1 MVKKKSKQ
9 AKKHNKE
16 LKRKKKRLQLK
27 KADFTSAKVSS
38 EERMLQDF
46 YLKDKNGNEFL
57 EIGKMMTLAEMGKF
71 KMSKRV
77 LDYFIKSINHHTHK
91 TIKRVEDSRKAGE
104 LVIGQNEYEMYL
116 LLSAYSDMHSI
127 GSKGMMINEHS
138 AYAVSQLHK
147 IKDEGLRF
155 MFMTWHYQHE
165 SSSINWKDYVSLAK
179 KLSIADRVYLTYG
192 FGFENTLKNVYSD
205 IDYITNTIKKKFF
218 RTDNYVE
225 LYRTFRVNRGENIR
239 EAVKR
244 ESLQH
249 KHGTGNSYSNRKVS
263 TFTTG
268 RFINKYMVDKYTRKE
283 NKETGESYSLSDEQ
297 VSSKLEHLIMETS
310 RLIFD
315 DDARF
320 NDSFGVIGKFRVKQ
334 SNIITVSDTW
344 DTQEFIVDTGKA
356 EILDYRFLNIID
368 FITNDFLVQVVSKTR
383 EQLGR
388 EGQKLFAQVRNLDIL
403 YDFLYWHI
411 QKMCKTNKDLT
422 RVFIEN
428 RDDSLVYIYNNI
440 HQTIEKENKVNNASF
455 NIIGSQNTNYYEIVV
470 ESDEKQF
477 CSYAQ
482 NQSELDRIDLGLATD
497 VRQTKK
503 SWNQYTTS
511 S

>member
-27 KADFTSAKVSS
+27 RTDFTSAKVSS
-38 EERMLQDF
+38 HERMLQDY
-46 YLKDKNGNEFL
+46 YLVDKNGNEFL
-57 EIGKMMTLAEMGKF
+57 EIGKIMTLANMGKF

-77 LDYFIKSINHHTHK
+77 LDYFIKSINHHSYK
-91 TIKRVEDSRKAGE
+91 TIKREQDAEEAGK
-104 LVIGQNEYEMYL
+104 LVILNREYEMYL
-116 LLSAYSDMHSI
+116 LFSAYSDMHSFN
-127 GSKGMMINEHS
+127 SRGMMINEHS
-138 AYAVSQLHK
+138 EYAVSQLHK

-165 SSSINWKDYVSLAK
+165 SKSIDWKEYVSLAK
-179 KLSIADRVYLTYG
+179 ELSVHDRLYLTYG
-192 FGFENTLKNVYSD
+192 LGSENTLKNVYSD

-283 NKETGESYSLSDEQ
+283 NKETGELYSLSDEQ
-297 VSSKLEHLIMETS
+297 VSSKLEHLIMETA

-368 FITNDFLVQVVSKTR
+368 FITFDYLIQVVCKTQ

-411 QKMCKTNKDLT
+411 QKMCKTNKLLT
-422 RVFIEN
+422 RSYIEN
-428 RDDSLVYIYNNI
+428 RDDSLDYIFDNI
-440 HQTIEKENKVNNASF
+440 CETIEKENKVNNATF
-455 NIIGSQNTNYYEIVV
+455 NIVGSSNTNYYEIVV

-482 NQSELDRIDLGLATD
+482 NQDELDRIDLGIATD
-497 VRQTKK
+497 LRQTKK